1 MILKIIGAI
10 LGVIGGSIYLK
21 APKST
26 LGYAGILGALGWI
39 IYLITLNL
47 TNETMAVFI
56 TGLSI
61 ALLSHLLARTTKTP
75 ITIFLIPGFLT
86 LVPGMALYYSVRYFM
101 EGSPLASDSLRTTL
115 GISGLIALAIFI
127 VDSLIKPLD
136 RS

>member
-26 LGYAGILGALGWI
+26 LAYAGLLGALGWM
-39 IYLITLNL
+39 IYLITLSL
-47 TNETMAVFI
+47 TNETIAVFI
-56 TGLSI
+56 TGISI
-61 ALLSHLLARTTKTP
+61 TLISHILARSTKTP

-101 EGSPLASDSLRTTL
+101 EGSALAQDSLRTTL
-115 GISGLIALAIFI
+115 SISGLIALAIFI
-127 VDSLIKPLD
+127 VDSLIKPID